1 MHVEGLPRAF
11 DVPDDLD
18 QQMNPLAWTRLQ
30 VSVVAS
36 ILSAERMS
44 VSLIAGSA
52 FSDDA
57 SGAKDGRAS
66 CRGPAVCVL
75 GRWESIRAK
84 DPSLCAVDVRARA
97 RGLAHAS

>member
-1 MHVEGLPRAF
+1 MHVGGLPRAF

-18 QQMNPLAWTRLQ
+18 QQVNPLAWTRLQ

-57 SGAKDGRAS
+57 WGAKEGEGILPRAS
-66 CRGPAVCVL
+66 GLRAWLL
-75 GRWESIRAK
+75 GV
-84 DPSLCAVDVRARA
+84 DPGEGS
-97 RGLAHAS
+97 